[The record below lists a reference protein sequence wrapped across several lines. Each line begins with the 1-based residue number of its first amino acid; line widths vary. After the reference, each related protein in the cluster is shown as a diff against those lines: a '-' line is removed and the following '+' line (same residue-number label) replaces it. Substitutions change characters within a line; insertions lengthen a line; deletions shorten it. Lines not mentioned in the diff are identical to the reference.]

1 MLHAPPE
8 MQTKITRNR
17 CMSPVAPSGVPAL
30 GGLLLPLTK
39 LPGSALPLS
48 ASGVASEA

>member
-8 MQTKITRNR
+8 MQTKITWNR
-17 CMSPVAPSGVPAL
+17 CESPVAPSGVPAL
-30 GGLLLPLTK
+30 GGLLPLTK